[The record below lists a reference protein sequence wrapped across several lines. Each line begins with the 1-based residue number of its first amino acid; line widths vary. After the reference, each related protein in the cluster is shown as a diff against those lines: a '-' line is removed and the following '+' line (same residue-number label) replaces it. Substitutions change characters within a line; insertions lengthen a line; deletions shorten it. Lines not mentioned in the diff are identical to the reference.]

1 MKTFYEHLL
10 ESEQTYKYRVKVAG
24 GCDNECLKELESKL
38 AQFDIIN
45 MSSPKTTPVMEDPL
59 DFPGVKNMEV
69 CMFEVEIA
77 YPAGQDALY
86 DMIESCTRK
95 PKSQIKIVSDHFAQS
110 WEDNEGAEAEE
121 APILEKEYDGE
132 TNAEKEAKELY
143 ADPAKVV
150 PETPTRFKIAGGN
163 TPKAQTTNDL
173 PMGDKSAMGSV
184 KPKLPNVKS
193 FAR

>member
-24 GCDNECLKELESKL
+24 GCDSECLKALESQL
-38 AQFDIIN
+38 AKFDLIN

-69 CMFEVEIA
+69 CMFELEIA

-86 DMIESCTRK
+86 SMIEACTNK
-95 PKSQIKIVSDHFAQS
+95 PKSQIKIVSEHFAKS
-110 WEDNEGAEAEE
+110 WEENEGSEPEE
-121 APILEKEYDGE
+121 GPLLEKEQPDCP
-132 TNAEKEAKELY
+132 EAKQASEDY
-143 ADPAKVV
+143 ANPARMV
-150 PETPTRFKIAGGN
+150 PEKTTRFKIAGGE

-184 KPKLPNVKS
+184 KPKLPDVKS

>member
-1 MKTFYEHLL
+1 MTKTYYQYLL

-24 GCDNECLKELESKL
+24 GCDNECLKELETKL
-38 AQFDIIN
+38 AKFDLIN

-69 CMFEVEIA
+69 CMFEIEIA

-86 DMIESCTRK
+86 DMIEGCTRR
-95 PKSQIKIVSDHFAQS
+95 PKSQIKVVSEHFAQS
-110 WEDNEGAEAEE
+110 YEENEGADPEE
-121 APILEKEYDGE
+121 APILEKDYDE
-132 TNAEKEAKELY
+132 QSKEAGEAY

-150 PETPTRFKIAGGN
+150 PETPTRFKIAGGD
-163 TPKAQTTNDL
+163 TPKGQTTNDL

>member
-1 MKTFYEHLL
+1 MKTYYEYLI

-24 GCDNECLKELESKL
+24 GCDNECLKELETKL
-38 AQFDIIN
+38 AKFDLIN

-86 DMIESCTRK
+86 DMIESCTRR
-95 PKSQIKIVSDHFAQS
+95 PKSQIKVVSDHFAQS
-110 WEDNEGAEAEE
+110 YEENEGADPEE
-121 APILEKEYDGE
+121 APILEKDYDE
-132 TNAEKEAKELY
+132 QSKEAGEAY

-150 PETPTRFKIAGGN
+150 PETPTRFKIAGGD

>member
-1 MKTFYEHLL
+1 MKTYYEYLI

-24 GCDNECLKELESKL
+24 GCDNECLKELETKL
-38 AQFDIIN
+38 AKFDLIN

-86 DMIESCTRK
+86 DMIESCTRR
-95 PKSQIKIVSDHFAQS
+95 PKSQIKVVSDHFAQS
-110 WEDNEGAEAEE
+110 YEENEGAEPEE
-121 APILEKEYDGE
+121 APILEKDYDE
-132 TNAEKEAKELY
+132 QSKEAGEAY

>member
-1 MKTFYEHLL
+1 MTKTYYQYLL

-24 GCDNECLKELESKL
+24 GCDNECLKELETKL
-38 AQFDIIN
+38 AKFDLIN

-69 CMFEVEIA
+69 CMFEIEIA

-86 DMIESCTRK
+86 DMIEGCTRR

-110 WEDNEGAEAEE
+110 YEENEGAEPEE
-121 APILEKEYDGE
+121 APILEKDYDE
-132 TNAEKEAKELY
+132 QSKEAGEAY

>member
-1 MKTFYEHLL
+1 MKTYYEYLI

-24 GCDNECLKELESKL
+24 GCDAECLEHLETSL
-38 AQFDIIN
+38 AKFDLIN

-86 DMIESCTRK
+86 DMIEKCTRK
-95 PKSQIKIVSDHFAQS
+95 PKSQIKIVSEHFAQS
-110 WEDNEGAEAEE
+110 YEENEGAEAEE
-121 APILEKEYDGE
+121 APILEKEYDE
-132 TNAEKEAKELY
+132 DAEAKKAGEEY
-143 ADPAKVV
+143 ADPARVV
-150 PETPTRFKIAGGN
+150 PEKVTRFKIAGGE
-163 TPKAQTTNDL
+163 TPKAETTNDL

>member
-1 MKTFYEHLL
+1 MTKTYYQYLL

-24 GCDNECLKELESKL
+24 GCDNECLKELENKL
-38 AQFDIIN
+38 AKFDLIN

-86 DMIESCTRK
+86 DMIESCTRR

-110 WEDNEGAEAEE
+110 YEENEGAEPEE
-121 APILEKEYDGE
+121 APILEKDYDE
-132 TNAEKEAKELY
+132 QSKEAGEAY

-150 PETPTRFKIAGGN
+150 PETPTRFKIAGGD
-163 TPKAQTTNDL
+163 TPKAETTNDL

>member
-1 MKTFYEHLL
+1 MTKTYYQYLL

-24 GCDNECLKELESKL
+24 GCDNECLKELETKL
-38 AQFDIIN
+38 AKFDLIN

-69 CMFEVEIA
+69 CMFEIEIA

-86 DMIESCTRK
+86 DLIEGCTRR
-95 PKSQIKIVSDHFAQS
+95 PKSQIKVVSDHFAQS
-110 WEDNEGAEAEE
+110 YEENEGADPEE
-121 APILEKEYDGE
+121 APILEKDYDE
-132 TNAEKEAKELY
+132 QSKEAGEAY

-150 PETPTRFKIAGGN
+150 PETPTRFKIAGGD

>member
-1 MKTFYEHLL
+1 MTKTYYQYLL

-24 GCDNECLKELESKL
+24 GCDNECLKELETKL
-38 AQFDIIN
+38 AKFDLIN

-86 DMIESCTRK
+86 DMIESCTRR
-95 PKSQIKIVSDHFAQS
+95 PKSQIKVVSDHFAQS
-110 WEDNEGAEAEE
+110 YEENEGADPEE
-121 APILEKEYDGE
+121 APILEKDYDE
-132 TNAEKEAKELY
+132 QSKEAGEAY

-150 PETPTRFKIAGGN
+150 PETPTRFKIAGGD

>member
-1 MKTFYEHLL
+1 MKTYYEYLI

-24 GCDNECLKELESKL
+24 GCDNECLKELETKL
-38 AQFDIIN
+38 AKFDLIN

-86 DMIESCTRK
+86 DMIESCTRR
-95 PKSQIKIVSDHFAQS
+95 PKSQIKVVSDHFAQS
-110 WEDNEGAEAEE
+110 YEENEGADPEE
-121 APILEKEYDGE
+121 APILEKDYDE
-132 TNAEKEAKELY
+132 QSKEAGEAY

-184 KPKLPNVKS
+184 KPKLPDVKS

>member
-1 MKTFYEHLL
+1 MTKTYYQYLL

-24 GCDNECLKELESKL
+24 GCDNECLKELETKL
-38 AQFDIIN
+38 AKFDLIN

-86 DMIESCTRK
+86 DMIEGCTRR
-95 PKSQIKIVSDHFAQS
+95 PKSQIKVVSEHFAQS
-110 WEDNEGAEAEE
+110 YEENEGADPEE
-121 APILEKEYDGE
+121 APILEKDYDE
-132 TNAEKEAKELY
+132 QSKEAGEAY

>member
-1 MKTFYEHLL
+1 MTKTYYQYLL

-24 GCDNECLKELESKL
+24 GCDNECLKELETKL
-38 AQFDIIN
+38 AKFDLIN

-86 DMIESCTRK
+86 DMIESCTRR
-95 PKSQIKIVSDHFAQS
+95 PKSQIKVVSEHFAQS
-110 WEDNEGAEAEE
+110 YEENEGAEPEE
-121 APILEKEYDGE
+121 APILEKDYDE
-132 TNAEKEAKELY
+132 QSKEAGEAY

-150 PETPTRFKIAGGN
+150 PETPTRFKIAGGD

>member
-1 MKTFYEHLL
+1 MKTYYEYLI

-24 GCDNECLKELESKL
+24 GCDNECLKELETKL
-38 AQFDIIN
+38 AKFDLIN

-86 DMIESCTRK
+86 DMIKGCTRR
-95 PKSQIKIVSDHFAQS
+95 PKSQIKVVSEHFAQS
-110 WEDNEGAEAEE
+110 YEENEGADPEE
-121 APILEKEYDGE
+121 APILEKDYDE
-132 TNAEKEAKELY
+132 QSKEAGEAY

-150 PETPTRFKIAGGN
+150 PETPTRFKIAGGD

>member
-1 MKTFYEHLL
+1 MTKTYYQYLL

-24 GCDNECLKELESKL
+24 GCDNECLKELETKL
-38 AQFDIIN
+38 AKFDLIN

-86 DMIESCTRK
+86 DMIESCTRR
-95 PKSQIKIVSDHFAQS
+95 PKSQIKVVSDHFAQS
-110 WEDNEGAEAEE
+110 YEENEGAEPEE
-121 APILEKEYDGE
+121 APILEKDYDE
-132 TNAEKEAKELY
+132 QSKEAGEAY

>member
-1 MKTFYEHLL
+1 MTKTYYQYLL

-24 GCDNECLKELESKL
+24 GCDNECLKELETKL
-38 AQFDIIN
+38 AKFDLIN

-69 CMFEVEIA
+69 CMFEIEIA

-86 DMIESCTRK
+86 DMIEGCTRR
-95 PKSQIKIVSDHFAQS
+95 PKSQIKVVSEHFAQS
-110 WEDNEGAEAEE
+110 YEENEGADPEE
-121 APILEKEYDGE
+121 APILEKDYDE
-132 TNAEKEAKELY
+132 QSKEAGEAY

-150 PETPTRFKIAGGN
+150 PETPTRFKIAGGD

>member
-1 MKTFYEHLL
+1 MTKTYYEYLI

-24 GCDNECLKELESKL
+24 GCDNECLKELENKL
-38 AQFDIIN
+38 AKFDLIN

-69 CMFEVEIA
+69 CMFEIEIA

-86 DMIESCTRK
+86 DLIEGCTRR
-95 PKSQIKIVSDHFAQS
+95 PKSQIKVVSDHFAQS
-110 WEDNEGAEAEE
+110 YEENEGADPEE
-121 APILEKEYDGE
+121 APILEKDYDE
-132 TNAEKEAKELY
+132 QSKEAGEAY

>member
-24 GCDNECLKELESKL
+24 DCDNECLKELEKQL
-38 AQFDIIN
+38 GKFDIIS
-45 MSSPKTTPVMEDPL
+45 MSSAKRTPVQEDPL

-69 CMFEVEIA
+69 CSFDVEIA
-77 YPAGQDALY
+77 YPASADALY
-86 DMIESCTRK
+86 EMIEKCTNQ
-95 PKSQIKIVSDHFAQS
+95 PKSQIKVVGEHFAKS
-110 WEDNEGAEAEE
+110 WEENEGSEPEE
-121 APILEKEYDGE
+121 GPLLEKDQPDCP
-132 TNAEKEAKELY
+132 EAKQASKDY
-143 ADPAKVV
+143 ADPSHAL
-150 PETPTRFKIAGGN
+150 PEKTTRFKFAAPE

>member
-1 MKTFYEHLL
+1 MTKTYYQYLL

-24 GCDNECLKELESKL
+24 GCDNECLKELETKL
-38 AQFDIIN
+38 AKFDLIN

-86 DMIESCTRK
+86 DMIESCTRR
-95 PKSQIKIVSDHFAQS
+95 PKSQIKIVSEHFAQS
-110 WEDNEGAEAEE
+110 YEENEGAEPEE
-121 APILEKEYDGE
+121 APILEKDYEE
-132 TNAEKEAKELY
+132 QSKEAGEAY

-150 PETPTRFKIAGGN
+150 PETPTRFKIAGGD
-163 TPKAQTTNDL
+163 TPKAETTNDL

>member
-1 MKTFYEHLL
+1 MTKTYYQYLL

-24 GCDNECLKELESKL
+24 GCDNECLKELETKL
-38 AQFDIIN
+38 AKFDLIN

-86 DMIESCTRK
+86 DMIEGCTRR
-95 PKSQIKIVSDHFAQS
+95 PKSQIKVVSDHFAQS
-110 WEDNEGAEAEE
+110 YEENEGADPEE
-121 APILEKEYDGE
+121 APILEKDYDE
-132 TNAEKEAKELY
+132 QSKEAGEAY

-150 PETPTRFKIAGGN
+150 PETPTRFKIAGGD

>member
-1 MKTFYEHLL
+1 MTKTYYQYLL

-24 GCDNECLKELESKL
+24 GCDNECLKELETKL
-38 AQFDIIN
+38 AKFDLIN

-86 DMIESCTRK
+86 DMIESCTRR
-95 PKSQIKIVSDHFAQS
+95 PKSQIKVVSEHFAQS
-110 WEDNEGAEAEE
+110 YEENEGADPEE
-121 APILEKEYDGE
+121 APILEKDYDE
-132 TNAEKEAKELY
+132 QSKEAGEAY

>member
-1 MKTFYEHLL
+1 MKTYYEYLI

-24 GCDNECLKELESKL
+24 GCDNECLKELETKL
-38 AQFDIIN
+38 AKFDLIN

-86 DMIESCTRK
+86 DMIESCTRR

-110 WEDNEGAEAEE
+110 YEENEGADPEE
-121 APILEKEYDGE
+121 APILEKDYDE
-132 TNAEKEAKELY
+132 QSKEAGEAY

>member
-1 MKTFYEHLL
+1 MKTYYEYLI

-24 GCDNECLKELESKL
+24 GCDAECLEHLETSL
-38 AQFDIIN
+38 AKFDLIN

-86 DMIESCTRK
+86 DMIESCTNK
-95 PKSQIKIVSDHFAQS
+95 PKSQIKIVSEHFAQS
-110 WEDNEGAEAEE
+110 YEENEGAEAEE
-121 APILEKEYDGE
+121 APILEKEYDE
-132 TNAEKEAKELY
+132 QSKEAGEAY

-150 PETPTRFKIAGGN
+150 PETPTRFKIAGGD

>member
-1 MKTFYEHLL
+1 MTKTYYQYLL

-24 GCDNECLKELESKL
+24 GCDNECLKELETKL
-38 AQFDIIN
+38 AKFDLIN

-86 DMIESCTRK
+86 DMIESCTRR

-110 WEDNEGAEAEE
+110 YEENEGADPEE
-121 APILEKEYDGE
+121 APILEKDYDE
-132 TNAEKEAKELY
+132 QSKEAGEAY

-150 PETPTRFKIAGGN
+150 PETPTRFKIAGGD

>member
-1 MKTFYEHLL
+1 MTKTYYQYLL

-24 GCDNECLKELESKL
+24 GCDNECLKELETKL
-38 AQFDIIN
+38 AKFDLIN

-86 DMIESCTRK
+86 AMIESCTRR
-95 PKSQIKIVSDHFAQS
+95 PKSQIKVVSDHFAQS
-110 WEDNEGAEAEE
+110 YEENEGAEPEE
-121 APILEKEYDGE
+121 APILEKDYDE
-132 TNAEKEAKELY
+132 QSKEAGEAY

-184 KPKLPNVKS
+184 KPKLPDVKS

>member
-1 MKTFYEHLL
+1 
-10 ESEQTYKYRVKVAG
+10 
-24 GCDNECLKELESKL
+24 
-38 AQFDIIN
+38 

-69 CMFEVEIA
+69 CMFEIEIA

-86 DMIESCTRK
+86 DMIEGCTRR
-95 PKSQIKIVSDHFAQS
+95 PKSQIKVVSDHFAQS
-110 WEDNEGAEAEE
+110 YEENEGADPEE
-121 APILEKEYDGE
+121 APILEKEYDE
-132 TNAEKEAKELY
+132 QSKEAGEAY

-150 PETPTRFKIAGGN
+150 PETPTRFKIAGGD

>member
-1 MKTFYEHLL
+1 MTKTYYQYLL

-24 GCDNECLKELESKL
+24 GCDNECLKELETKL
-38 AQFDIIN
+38 AKFDLIN

-69 CMFEVEIA
+69 CSFDIEIA
-77 YPAGQDALY
+77 YPASADSLY
-86 DMIESCTRK
+86 EMIEGCTNK
-95 PKSQIKIVSDHFAQS
+95 PKSQIKVVSEHFAQS
-110 WEDNEGAEAEE
+110 WEENEGSEPEEGPLLEKDMPVDPEAEQ
-121 APILEKEYDGE
+121 AGKD
-132 TNAEKEAKELY
+132 Y
-143 ADPAKVV
+143 ADPTHAL
-150 PETPTRFKIAGGN
+150 PEKTTRFKFAAPE

>member
-1 MKTFYEHLL
+1 MKTYYEYLI

-24 GCDNECLKELESKL
+24 GCDNECLKELETKL
-38 AQFDIIN
+38 AKFDLIN

-86 DMIESCTRK
+86 DMIESCTRR
-95 PKSQIKIVSDHFAQS
+95 PKSQIKVVSDHFAQS
-110 WEDNEGAEAEE
+110 YEENEGAEPEE
-121 APILEKEYDGE
+121 APILEKDYDE
-132 TNAEKEAKELY
+132 QSKEAGEAY

-150 PETPTRFKIAGGN
+150 PETPTRFKIAGGD

>member
-1 MKTFYEHLL
+1 MTKTYYQYLL

-24 GCDNECLKELESKL
+24 GCDNECLKELETKL
-38 AQFDIIN
+38 AKFDLIN

-86 DMIESCTRK
+86 DMIESCTRR
-95 PKSQIKIVSDHFAQS
+95 PKSQIKIVSEHFAQS
-110 WEDNEGAEAEE
+110 YEENEGAEPEE
-121 APILEKEYDGE
+121 APILEKDYEE
-132 TNAEKEAKELY
+132 QSKEAGEAY

-150 PETPTRFKIAGGN
+150 PETPTRFKIAGGD

>member
-1 MKTFYEHLL
+1 MTKTYYQYLL

-24 GCDNECLKELESKL
+24 GCDNECLKELETKL
-38 AQFDIIN
+38 AKFDLIN

-69 CMFEVEIA
+69 CMFEIEIA

-86 DMIESCTRK
+86 DMIEGCTRR
-95 PKSQIKIVSDHFAQS
+95 PKSQIKVVSDHFAQS
-110 WEDNEGAEAEE
+110 YEENEGADPEE
-121 APILEKEYDGE
+121 APILEKDYDE
-132 TNAEKEAKELY
+132 QSKEAGEAY

>member
-1 MKTFYEHLL
+1 MTKTYYQYLL

-24 GCDNECLKELESKL
+24 GCDNECLKELETKL
-38 AQFDIIN
+38 AKFDLIN

-86 DMIESCTRK
+86 DMIESCTRR
-95 PKSQIKIVSDHFAQS
+95 PKSQIKVVSDHFAQS
-110 WEDNEGAEAEE
+110 YEENEGAEPEE
-121 APILEKEYDGE
+121 APILEKDYDE
-132 TNAEKEAKELY
+132 QSKEAGEAY

-150 PETPTRFKIAGGN
+150 PETPTRFKIAGGD

>member
-1 MKTFYEHLL
+1 MTKTYYQYLL

-24 GCDNECLKELESKL
+24 GCDNECLKELENKL
-38 AQFDIIN
+38 AKFDLIN

-86 DMIESCTRK
+86 DMIESCTRR

-110 WEDNEGAEAEE
+110 YEENEGADPEE
-121 APILEKEYDGE
+121 APILEKDYDE
-132 TNAEKEAKELY
+132 QSKEAGEAY

-150 PETPTRFKIAGGN
+150 PETPTRFKIAGGD

>member
-1 MKTFYEHLL
+1 MKTYYEYLI

-24 GCDNECLKELESKL
+24 GCDAECLEHLETSL
-38 AQFDIIN
+38 AKFDLIN

-86 DMIESCTRK
+86 DMIESCTNK
-95 PKSQIKIVSDHFAQS
+95 PKSQIKIVSEHFAQS
-110 WEDNEGAEAEE
+110 YEENEGAEAEE
-121 APILEKEYDGE
+121 APILEKEYDE
-132 TNAEKEAKELY
+132 QSKEAGEAY

>member
-1 MKTFYEHLL
+1 MTKTYYQYLL

-24 GCDNECLKELESKL
+24 GCDNECLKELETKL
-38 AQFDIIN
+38 AKFDLIN

-86 DMIESCTRK
+86 DMIESCTRR

-110 WEDNEGAEAEE
+110 YEENEGAEPEE
-121 APILEKEYDGE
+121 APILEKDYDE
-132 TNAEKEAKELY
+132 QSKEAGEAY

-150 PETPTRFKIAGGN
+150 PETPTRFKIAGGD

>member
-1 MKTFYEHLL
+1 MTKTYYQYLL

-24 GCDNECLKELESKL
+24 GCDNECLKELETKL
-38 AQFDIIN
+38 AKFDLIN

-86 DMIESCTRK
+86 DMIESCTRR

-110 WEDNEGAEAEE
+110 YEENEGAEPEE
-121 APILEKEYDGE
+121 APILEKDYDE
-132 TNAEKEAKELY
+132 QSKEAGEAY

-150 PETPTRFKIAGGN
+150 PETPTRFKIAGGD
-163 TPKAQTTNDL
+163 TPKAETTNDL

>member
-1 MKTFYEHLL
+1 MTKTYYQYLL

-24 GCDNECLKELESKL
+24 GCDNECLKELENKL
-38 AQFDIIN
+38 AKFDLIN

-86 DMIESCTRK
+86 DMIESCTRR

-110 WEDNEGAEAEE
+110 YEENEGADPEE
-121 APILEKEYDGE
+121 APILEKDYDE
-132 TNAEKEAKELY
+132 QSKEAGEAY

>member
-1 MKTFYEHLL
+1 MTKTYYQYLL

-24 GCDNECLKELESKL
+24 GCDNECLKELETKLSK
-38 AQFDIIN
+38 FDLIN

-69 CMFEVEIA
+69 CMFEIEIA

-86 DMIESCTRK
+86 DMIEGCTRR
-95 PKSQIKIVSDHFAQS
+95 PKSQIKVVSEHFAQS
-110 WEDNEGAEAEE
+110 YEENEGADPEE
-121 APILEKEYDGE
+121 APILEKDYDE
-132 TNAEKEAKELY
+132 QSKEAGEAY

>member
-1 MKTFYEHLL
+1 
-10 ESEQTYKYRVKVAG
+10 VAG
-24 GCDNECLKELESKL
+24 GCDNECLKELETKL
-38 AQFDIIN
+38 AKFDLIN

-86 DMIESCTRK
+86 DMIESCTRR
-95 PKSQIKIVSDHFAQS
+95 PKSQIKIVSEHFAQS
-110 WEDNEGAEAEE
+110 YEENEGAEPEE
-121 APILEKEYDGE
+121 APILEKDYEE
-132 TNAEKEAKELY
+132 QSKEAGEAY